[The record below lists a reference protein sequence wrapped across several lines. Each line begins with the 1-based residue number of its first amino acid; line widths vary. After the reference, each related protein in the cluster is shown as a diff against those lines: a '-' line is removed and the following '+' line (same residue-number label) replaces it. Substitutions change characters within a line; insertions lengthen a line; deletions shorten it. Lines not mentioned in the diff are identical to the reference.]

1 MRLGMVFEVDEWE
14 RGISRENIVKVI
26 EQLRTGIF

>member
-1 MRLGMVFEVDEWE
+1 MVFEVDEWE